1 MFNTISIH
9 INLELDTCS
18 RDSSTNFPL
27 HNCLF
32 GAMKLTKNVNPDKYG
47 YSGYG
52 TGFEA
57 LSEFS

>member
-1 MFNTISIH
+1 MNLH
-9 INLELDTCS
+9 IDLELDTWS
-18 RDSSTNFPL
+18 RVSSISFPL
-27 HNCLF
+27 YNCLF
-32 GAMKLTKNVNPDKYG
+32 GAVKLTKNVNLDKYG